1 MKEFKNIPSKL
12 YEKTN
17 DWITKEKNLTKTKYP
32 YHETKPKPRRI
43 MSASASHSHRVLPPG
58 HTLIPNPNYNNFK
71 NSKNDGVSM
80 FENYYHDKMVEKKL
94 IPSLEEEKAQQKKDD
109 LDYQFEAHLRELR
122 ACNNIESQIN
132 EQYESIKKAQLKANT
147 PSVND
152 KGVILQKNN
161 KNYVEENK
169 QKIIKGQVQKKISV
183 NNNVNKLEQNPFH
196 KEYGKTPKYLQNMKI
211 EAEKQKE
218 IDKLKK
224 EQEKY
229 RSLAK
234 MFFKDAAVALIVY
247 DITSKKSFEEIKNY
261 WMNLVKE
268 NGPKQII
275 MYIVGNK
282 CDLSE
287 KEAVNED
294 EVRDY
299 AINQNVSFYLTSAKN
314 AIGIDDLF
322 DEIGKKYLS
331 PEFNNSEEI
340 IQRKMRKNEVTK
352 VNKEASLLTLVT
364 SFFLIFLCIISS
376 LLLNSGDRY
385 FFPISS
391 NKSSIPIAFLADVK

>member
-229 RSLAK
+229 PKGTRLLTEDERLFTLNK
-234 MFFKDAAVALIVY
+234 LLE
-247 DITSKKSFEEIKNY
+247 SKKEIE
-261 WMNLVKE
+261 NLVAKLPITM
-268 NGPKQII
+268 NSQAVKNKQEEL
-275 MYIVGNK
+275 Y
-282 CDLSE
+282 
-287 KEAVNED
+287 
-294 EVRDY
+294 
-299 AINQNVSFYLTSAKN
+299 
-314 AIGIDDLF
+314 
-322 DEIGKKYLS
+322 KK
-331 PEFNNSEEI
+331 
-340 IQRKMRKNEVTK
+340 
-352 VNKEASLLTLVT
+352 
-364 SFFLIFLCIISS
+364 
-376 LLLNSGDRY
+376 
-385 FFPISS
+385 
-391 NKSSIPIAFLADVK
+391 

>member
-169 QKIIKGQVQKKISV
+169 QQIIKGQVQKKISV

-229 RSLAK
+229 
-234 MFFKDAAVALIVY
+234 
-247 DITSKKSFEEIKNY
+247 
-261 WMNLVKE
+261 
-268 NGPKQII
+268 PK
-275 MYIVGNK
+275 GTR
-282 CDLSE
+282 LLT
-287 KEAVNED
+287 ED
-294 EVRDY
+294 ERTRSY
-299 AINQNVSFYLTSAKN
+299 KLW
-314 AIGIDDLF
+314 
-322 DEIGKKYLS
+322 
-331 PEFNNSEEI
+331 
-340 IQRKMRKNEVTK
+340 
-352 VNKEASLLTLVT
+352 NK
-364 SFFLIFLCIISS
+364 
-376 LLLNSGDRY
+376 
-385 FFPISS
+385 
-391 NKSSIPIAFLADVK
+391 

>member
-169 QKIIKGQVQKKISV
+169 QQIIKGQVQKKISV
-183 NNNVNKLEQNPFH
+183 NNNVNKLEQNQFH

-229 RSLAK
+229 PKGTRLLTEDERLFTLNK
-234 MFFKDAAVALIVY
+234 LLE
-247 DITSKKSFEEIKNY
+247 SKKEIE
-261 WMNLVKE
+261 NLVAKLPITM
-268 NGPKQII
+268 NSQAVKNKQEEL
-275 MYIVGNK
+275 YK
-282 CDLSE
+282 KL
-287 KEAVNED
+287 D
-294 EVRDY
+294 EID
-299 AINQNVSFYLTSAKN
+299 N
-314 AIGIDDLF
+314 AIATF
-322 DEIGKKYLS
+322 SRKKV
-331 PEFNNSEEI
+331 F
-340 IQRKMRKNEVTK
+340 VK
-352 VNKEASLLTLVT
+352 VDS
-364 SFFLIFLCIISS
+364 
-376 LLLNSGDRY
+376 
-385 FFPISS
+385 
-391 NKSSIPIAFLADVK
+391 